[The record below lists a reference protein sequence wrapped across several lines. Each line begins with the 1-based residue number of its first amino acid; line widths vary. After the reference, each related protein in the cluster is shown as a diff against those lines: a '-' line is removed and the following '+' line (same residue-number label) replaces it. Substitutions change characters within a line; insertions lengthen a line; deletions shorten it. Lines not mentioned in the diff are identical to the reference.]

1 MPLTSP
7 LPLHLHPLP
16 PAPPSTK
23 IRLALL
29 GTALADALGG
39 PAEFHER
46 FSFDFLSEMR
56 PNETFRLPKGVWT
69 DDTSGALALGRAI
82 AGASL
87 SGSGGRKDK
96 EEGEEEEGREDAAQL
111 DAYYRWWQDGV
122 LSATG
127 ECFDIGGTT
136 HAALGV
142 YHQQL
147 RVLGVLSAPPTS
159 TATNVVKQLDDKT
172 KRRQAAALAL
182 PRIARDLR
190 GAVFG
195 GNGSLMRV
203 LPVGLAHWGAGPD
216 VVGAK
221 ARRSSK
227 VTHPNEVC
235 VEACAVWA
243 MAVASVV
250 RAAAAGAKA
259 GAGTGT
265 MTKLDVLHHFAGF
278 AYETGVLRG
287 ALAAEVALPAEAVGD
302 PQAMEAHYV
311 VHHPILRLV
320 AQTVA
325 SSPSS
330 PSSPTP
336 SLDDTD
342 LETRILALLP
352 MAATLP
358 SSGYV
363 VHTIVAAL
371 YAFLATSTFE
381 HGALLTANMG
391 DDADTVGAVY
401 GGLAGVWYAVDEP
414 EGAATATQAGGGA
427 GQEPEGGGFW
437 SQRVR
442 RWRDELVRRD
452 VIEEVAGEV
461 VGFARRWEV

>member
-1 MPLTSP
+1 MP
-7 LPLHLHPLP
+7 LPLPLYLHPLP
-16 PAPPSTK
+16 PAAPSTK

-39 PAEFHER
+39 PAEFHAR

-56 PNETFRLPKGVWT
+56 PNETFELLKGVWT

-82 AGASL
+82 AAGGRASGG
-87 SGSGGRKDK
+87 GSGGK
-96 EEGEEEEGREDAAQL
+96 EEEDEDEGDAAQL

-136 HAALGV
+136 QGALSI

-147 RVLGVLSAPPTS
+147 RALGVLSPLTTTDA
-159 TATNVVKQLDDKT
+159 AKQLDDK
-172 KRRQAAALAL
+172 KNRREAAALAL

-190 GAVFG
+190 DAVFG

-203 LPVGLAHWGAGPD
+203 LPVGLAHWGAAPE

-221 ARRSSK
+221 ARRSSA

-235 VEACAVWA
+235 REACAVWA
-243 MAVASVV
+243 GAVASVV
-250 RAAAAGAKA
+250 RAAAAG
-259 GAGTGT
+259 TT

-278 AYETGVLRG
+278 AYETGVLRA
-287 ALAAEVALPAEAVGD
+287 ALAAEVALPAGAVGD

-325 SSPSS
+325 SSPSPSSPSYS
-330 PSSPTP
+330 PSS
-336 SLDDTD
+336 LDSDPDSETAA

-352 MAATLP
+352 TAATLP

-363 VHTIVAAL
+363 MHTIVAAL

-414 EGAATATQAGGGA
+414 EGAATAGGGA
-427 GQEPEGGGFW
+427 TQEPEGGSFW
-437 SQRVR
+437 SERVR